1 MFSNFGMLPME
12 HTSTGTEPSDNNIY
26 GGYLTLS
33 DSTIKPL
40 KVVSIPDKT
49 SGEPTW
55 DRKTDDLTF
64 SESNNIKL
72 TVGMWKSNKAIKDMI
87 YKNVKDSYAS
97 VNAPGLV
104 ELTLAQ
110 GTLTNDNETSR
121 VILKFPS
128 GNGYYI
134 DYKYN
139 SSESTSTLNVVSLTI
154 RKYTNNNPA
163 SLTTIFTLDRICV
176 RGNAHVYTT
185 FCKKMGKLVVQVTG
199 NGSDPRNNWSY
210 YQRVVDST
218 EFSDFGASSG
228 NFLLKDTNSTFEINY
243 GGDSEWCAWF
253 PYCLDSTFDGG
264 GGYSESMW
272 RTVYNTTIA
281 GTTSRNVYDTITS
294 GLVDNS
300 YRTRITGGAYVLSGG
315 GDVITFNKW
324 ELTTS
329 SQTQTHTETTS
340 GYTMTSTVTAYM
352 DTSAGIKINAVRHI
366 TGSSLD
372 QWQSLTYHI
381 DKIEQYWTEGNTIGW
396 HTIWEGDITMSGSSY
411 SGSVTVNTNA
421 STSYTYRISGTTTGT
436 SPEPK
441 ISAETVGAASI
452 TWSGSQTSP
461 GHMIEI
467 WDCELAVVAQNSTTV
482 RVTKTFNSTPAGTAT
497 PPTVSLTKIEAY
509 Y

>member
-1 MFSNFGMLPME
+1 MS
-12 HTSTGTEPSDNNIY
+12 
-26 GGYLTLS
+26 
-33 DSTIKPL
+33 
-40 KVVSIPDKT
+40 
-49 SGEPTW
+49 
-55 DRKTDDLTF
+55 
-64 SESNNIKL
+64 
-72 TVGMWKSNKAIKDMI
+72 
-87 YKNVKDSYAS
+87 
-97 VNAPGLV
+97 
-104 ELTLAQ
+104 
-110 GTLTNDNETSR
+110 
-121 VILKFPS
+121 
-128 GNGYYI
+128 GYYI

-163 SLTTIFTLDRICV
+163 SLTTIFTLDRVCV
-176 RGNAHVYTT
+176 RANAHVYTT

-210 YQRVVDST
+210 YQRVIDST

-264 GGYSESMW
+264 GSGATSTGWFKVNSG
-272 RTVYNTTIA
+272 TITGTTASGQYNTI
-281 GTTSRNVYDTITS
+281 TTSD
-294 GLVDNS
+294 GLVDYTS
-300 YRTRITGGAYVLSGG
+300 PTKISGGAYLLSSG
-315 GDVITFNKW
+315 GDVITFSDW
-324 ELTTS
+324 ELS
-329 SQTQTHTETTS
+329 SQITTKTATGSAS
-340 GYTMTSTVTAYM
+340 GYTWTVTV
-352 DTSAGIKINAVRHI
+352 SACIDSSVGIKINAIRHI
-366 TGSSLD
+366 TGSGID
-372 QWQSLTYHI
+372 QTQSLTYHI
-381 DKIEQYWTEGNTIGW
+381 EKVEQYYTKTSGGTSESAGW
-396 HTIWEGDITMSGSSY
+396 HTMWEGDITMSGSSY

-421 STSYTYRISGTTTGT
+421 STSYTYRISGTTTGI

-441 ISAETVGAASI
+441 ISAETVGAASL

-482 RVTKTFNSTPAGTAT
+482 RVTKTFNSTPTGTAT